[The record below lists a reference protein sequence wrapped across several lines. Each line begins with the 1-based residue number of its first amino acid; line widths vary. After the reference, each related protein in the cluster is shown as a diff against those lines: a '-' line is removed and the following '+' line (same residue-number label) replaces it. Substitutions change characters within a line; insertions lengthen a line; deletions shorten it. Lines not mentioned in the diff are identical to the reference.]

1 MQTSL
6 ANFLLSHDCIIQLFT
21 LGTPNLML
29 IKSTIKY
36 YSTGACKYEMI
47 YDQQGEY
54 SKVDNLIFCNPK

>member
-1 MQTSL
+1 
-6 ANFLLSHDCIIQLFT
+6 
-21 LGTPNLML
+21 ML

-54 SKVDNLIFCNPK
+54 SKVDNLIFCTPK